1 MADPT
6 IEDQM
11 LKLAIATGGNN
22 QFTDINSPAAKSAFA
37 SAINAQARRILG
49 ERAGQSA
56 VMQQREQQWLRGERS
71 AADGFATEAEKKWVE
86 ANPKLI
92 GSQRPTE
99 LPGGVT
105 RSVLPDGYT
114 VLTDAQGK
122 IIGTNRPLDSVV
134 PYAGETKDQARAAI
148 NQGQATEADR
158 ARLGEALRQSIY
170 QTSKPATA
178 PASAAPS
185 STLGPYTQG
194 APETFMDRALRTMG
208 TETPPSGTP
217 YTQEA
222 FLDRLSRSLGP
233 SFASAAT
240 TATPPTPATPP
251 APSAAAAP
259 AAAIP
264 TGGDVEKLG
273 QMEAIYAGKM
283 APSEEEMRISEQ
295 RKDLLKQLEGLRELR
310 DRGRP
315 TSFLSMA
322 SGRMPASLA
331 TQTREPLSGK
341 EKGQV
346 AEQIAALEKL
356 LGESVSKEAEVGA
369 KLRPDQAFMEELLRL
384 RAAREGS
391 VSASQAPTASAGQ
404 SPLTDAQILDNFA
417 KYLQSTPSAGASP
430 IPQAVALPV
439 TPEPRGA
446 MRAAQIGADDGS
458 AVAAAIL
465 GNLKALLNK
474 PARR

>member
-11 LKLAIATGGNN
+11 LRLAIATGGNN

-37 SAINAQARRILG
+37 SAINAQARRMLA

-56 VMQQREQQWLRGERS
+56 VMQEREQQWLRGERS

-122 IIGTNRPLDSVV
+122 IIGTNRPLDPNF
-134 PYAGETKDQARAAI
+134 PYVERD
-148 NQGQATEADR
+148 
-158 ARLGEALRQSIY
+158 RLGESLRQSIY
-170 QTSKPATA
+170 QTDKPATA
-178 PASAAPS
+178 PASAAPAA
-185 STLGPYTQG
+185 PPTQG
-194 APETFMDRALRTMG
+194 GGWFSDLMAQGKGGLAEYM
-208 TETPPSGTP
+208 
-217 YTQEA
+217 
-222 FLDRLSRSLGP
+222 RSQ
-233 SFASAAT
+233 AAQAAT
-240 TATPPTPATPP
+240 PAAVPVAP
-251 APSAAAAP
+251 APAAPTAPSAAAP
-259 AAAIP
+259 AAAIQA
-264 TGGDVEKLG
+264 GGDVEKLR

-283 APSEEEMRISEQ
+283 TPSEEEMQITEQ

-322 SGRMPASLA
+322 SGRMPANLA

-384 RAAREGS
+384 RALREVG
-391 VSASQAPTASAGQ
+391 QAPQTA
-404 SPLTDAQILDNFA
+404 P
-417 KYLQSTPSAGASP
+417 SP

-439 TPEPRGA
+439 TPEPQGA
-446 MRAAQIGADDGS
+446 TRAAQIGADDGS

-465 GNLKALLNK
+465 GNLEALLNK